1 MQQRKA
7 LGKGLE
13 SLISTIQKPKAENG
27 LNFMNIDQIVPSS
40 LQPREYFD
48 EEKIKEL
55 SDSIKENGI
64 IQPLIV
70 SKLPEG
76 RFELVAGE
84 RRLRA
89 ARKAG
94 MNEVPVIIR
103 DLEPRKHL
111 EISIIE
117 NIQREDLNAIEE
129 AKAYQDLMDK
139 FEISHE
145 DVAIKVGKSRSAV
158 SNSLRLLKLPKILQE
173 DVMRGDISAGHARA
187 LLTVKS
193 IQEQLSLRE
202 QILEKRITVRDI
214 ESMAK
219 STTENKNK
227 KVKSNQKLTAQLTQV
242 VNDLRLSLGTQVKIS
257 PKGVGG
263 KMTIDFYSKEDL
275 DRIYKLLTA

>member
-27 LNFMNIDQIVPSS
+27 LNFMNIDQIVPSP